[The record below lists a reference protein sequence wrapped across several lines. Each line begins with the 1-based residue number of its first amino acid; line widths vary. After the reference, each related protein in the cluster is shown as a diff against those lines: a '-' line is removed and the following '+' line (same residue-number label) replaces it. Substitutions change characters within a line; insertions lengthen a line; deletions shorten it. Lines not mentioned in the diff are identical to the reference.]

1 MLKVAL
7 TGGIGS
13 GKSEIGA
20 IFAQLGAIVI
30 DSDQLSRE
38 VIERGTPGFD
48 EVVASFGDEILKD
61 GNINRVKLGEIVFAQ
76 PKNRALLESI
86 IHPKVR
92 AAFNEIAAN
101 LDKDAVLINEIPLL
115 VETNSKS
122 AFDKI
127 IAINAP
133 LEARKQRLRAKGLL
147 DSEIEKRIAAQ
158 ATDASRS
165 AIADYVI
172 ENSSSLES
180 LHGQIENIYKELKIN
195 ASSN

>member
-92 AAFNEIAAN
+92 AAFNEIAAS

-133 LEARKQRLRAKGLL
+133 IEARKLRLRAKGLS

-180 LHGQIENIYKELKIN
+180 LHGQIENIYKQLKIY

>member
-92 AAFNEIAAN
+92 AAFNEIAAS

-115 VETNSKS
+115 VETNSKR

>member
-30 DSDQLSRE
+30 DSDQLSRD

-115 VETNSKS
+115 VETNNKS

-127 IAINAP
+127 IAVNAP
-133 LEARKQRLRAKGLL
+133 IEARKLRLRAKGLS

>member
-30 DSDQLSRE
+30 DSDQLSRD

-101 LDKDAVLINEIPLL
+101 VDKDAVLINEIPLL
-115 VETNSKS
+115 VETNGKS

-127 IAINAP
+127 IAVNAP
-133 LEARKQRLRAKGLL
+133 IEARKLRLRAKGLS
-147 DSEIEKRIAAQ
+147 DSEIEKRLAAQ

>member
-92 AAFNEIAAN
+92 AAFNEIAAS

-133 LEARKQRLRAKGLL
+133 IEVRKQRLRSKGFL
-147 DSEIEKRIAAQ
+147 DSEIDRRIAAQ
-158 ATDASRS
+158 VTDTSRS

-172 ENSSSLES
+172 ENNSSLES
-180 LHGQIENIYKELKIN
+180 LHGQIENIYKELQIN